1 MHTHTR
7 AHTTDNAPIAQDI
20 SHALAR
26 QRRACAY
33 AYARRKALLCFLAV
47 WHTLGSSVMLMMERP
62 AEAYHATQDEENGF
76 LVLTFGCLAFRLPCL
91 DRTTVDDWV
100 VLFCC
105 PELLSWYCFPV

>member
-1 MHTHTR
+1 
-7 AHTTDNAPIAQDI
+7 
-20 SHALAR
+20 
-26 QRRACAY
+26 
-33 AYARRKALLCFLAV
+33 
-47 WHTLGSSVMLMMERP
+47 MLMMERP

-105 PELLSWYCFPV
+105 PELLSWYCFPVYLLFFVLL